1 MSEARGGAVHIILS
15 GPVMTTAVDMVH
27 EHSSADMPQI
37 FRNPSLAPFV
47 PLMTLRC
54 SLMELENP
62 GGDAAS
68 GVSDPTMPGCCG

>member
-1 MSEARGGAVHIILS
+1 MVQSILILS
-15 GPVMTTAVDMVH
+15 GSVMTTSVDLVH
-27 EHSSADMPQI
+27 EHSVDMPQI

-54 SLMELENP
+54 SLIELENP